1 MQFRI
6 ENTSGANVLKIK
18 GAGSRLLSAEEFE
31 LEARAV
37 VKAMQP
43 MRTFYSAQPNAIGQV
58 VSVPA
63 RKPVPAAIKVY
74 LQDEGKPEQEIAAK
88 DLLALYG
95 DAIDAQK
102 AARVADKKARDA
114 KRRAR

>member
-18 GAGSRLLSAEEFE
+18 GAGSRVLSQDEFE
-31 LEARAV
+31 LEVRAV

-63 RKPVPAAIKVY
+63 IKAVPATIKVY
-74 LQDEGKPEQEIAAK
+74 LKDEGEPEQEIGAK
-88 DLLALYG
+88 ALQDLYG
-95 DAIDAQK
+95 AKIQAQK